1 MNRFIRST
9 ALTVG
14 VMAVTA
20 MPAAAQSTN
29 GTVTVVHAV
38 PGATVDVYVNGDLTL
53 EDFEPTTVTDP
64 LSLPAGR
71 YEVEIYAADAD
82 PATADPIIEGSTD
95 LPAGA
100 NASLVAHPKADGT
113 PTLGVFVND
122 ISEVAAGQ
130 ARLSVRH
137 TAAAPEVDVRADGDV
152 ILAGVANGEA
162 GALDVPAGSYDADVV
177 VAGST
182 TVAIGPASLTL
193 AEGTN
198 TIIYAYGTS
207 DAGYEFLVQTIS
219 GLHSAPAEVPAGAA
233 GLADSSIFPVWVVGL
248 MLLGAAAFAVPVAA
262 RQRR

>member
-1 MNRFIRST
+1 MNRLIRSAAMAVGAVALT
-9 ALTVG
+9 AL
-14 VMAVTA
+14 
-20 MPAAAQSTN
+20 PAAAQDGN

-53 EDFEPTTVTDP
+53 EDFEPTTVTDA
-64 LSLPAGR
+64 LSLPAGT
-71 YEVEIYAADAD
+71 YDIEIYAADAD

-100 NASLVAHPKADGT
+100 NASIVAHPTADGT

-137 TAAAPEVDVRADGDV
+137 TAGAPEVDVRAGGDV
-152 ILAGVANGEA
+152 ILAGVSNGEA

-177 VAGST
+177 VAGT
-182 TVAIGPASLTL
+182 GTVAIGPASLTL
-193 AEGTN
+193 PEGTN
-198 TIIYAYGTS
+198 TIVYAYGTADS
-207 DAGYEFLVQTIS
+207 GYDFLVQTIT

-233 GLADSSIFPVWVVGL
+233 GLANSPTLPVWVVGL
-248 MLLGAAAFAVPVAA
+248 MLLGVAAITAPVAA

>member
-1 MNRFIRST
+1 MNRLVRSS
-9 ALTVG
+9 AMAIG
-14 VMAVTA
+14 VMVVTA
-20 MPAAAQSTN
+20 MPAAAQTAN

-64 LSLPAGR
+64 LSLPAGT
-71 YEVEIYAADAD
+71 YDIEIFAADAD
-82 PATADPIIEGSTD
+82 PATADPIIEGSTE

-100 NASLVAHPKADGT
+100 DASLVAHPTADGT

-122 ISEVAAGQ
+122 ISQVAAGQ

-137 TAAAPEVDVRADGDV
+137 TAAAPEVDVRAGGDV
-152 ILAGVANGEA
+152 ILPGVANGEA
-162 GALDVPAGSYDADVV
+162 GELDVPAGSFEADVV
-177 VAGST
+177 VTGT
-182 TVAIGPASLTL
+182 ETVAIGPSSLSL

-198 TIIYAYGTS
+198 TIVYAYGTADS
-207 DAGYEFLVQTIS
+207 GYDFLVQTIS

-233 GLADSSIFPVWVVGL
+233 GLADSSTFPVWVVAL
-248 MLLGAAAFAVPVAA
+248 MLLGAAAIAAPVAA